1 MPPTPRASS
10 SNEAALLLK
19 LEQLTGGIDPEKSDE
34 TWVESLVVTAPE
46 PLQLDDPD
54 DDLKRELA
62 FYNQA
67 LSAVRVAQERLD
79 RLGIPHVRPDDYFAE
94 MVKTDKHMNKVKMRM
109 LREQTDIAAAE
120 ERRKQSA
127 NKKFGKQVQH
137 EVLQARQQEKRRNMV
152 EVKELRKKRKGAGRK
167 PGRPYR
173 RLTDEVL
180 GVRKDTLDKKLQVLV
195 ARRTLLE
202 DRLKAYEQEVAARAE
217 EGPAA

>member
-46 PLQLDDPD
+46 PLQRDDPD

-152 EVKELRKKRKGAGRK
+152 EVKELRKKRKGAGDDGFDIEVDDTPAPRVGQK
-167 PGRPYR
+167 RGRV
-173 RLTDEVL
+173 EAF
-180 GVRKDTLDKKLQVLV
+180 G
-195 ARRTLLE
+195 
-202 DRLKAYEQEVAARAE
+202 
-217 EGPAA
+217 GGGSG